1 MWVFSFYEY
10 RDKTERGLR
19 FILERSLFGVGVGSN
34 GLSEALA

>member
-1 MWVFSFYEY
+1 MWVFSCYEY

-19 FILERSLFGVGVGSN
+19 FILERSLFGVGSN